1 MIGCCLLSLLESI
14 VMNLDLPQF
23 YRVCNPS
30 TTFDMSA
37 AEERKYYIDFS
48 SVRSRNIIDELQAN
62 ITLFSPEEATCQL
75 FTGHIGCG
83 KTTELLCLK
92 SILEDEGFQVVYMES
107 SQSLNLA
114 DTDIGEILLTIAS
127 HLSQSFEVLELT
139 SSTLLWQSLLQELW
153 KILNREVESQP
164 LALVSVMEKNG
175 ISSLNSELRTITLHA
190 KKCPELRLKLRQYL
204 EPRISLILKAINTE
218 LIEPATVA
226 LKQLGKKG
234 LVTIVDNLDR
244 LEAVQKPWGRSQP
257 EYLFV
262 DRGEQ
267 LCKLNCHMVYTIP
280 LSLIFSKDFGR
291 LSQRFGCDPK
301 ILPAIPVRD
310 RHGRDFEPGIGQ
322 LQQMILARAF
332 PDVATED
339 RQSLI
344 PQVFADRQTLDRLC
358 YMSGG
363 HARNLL
369 RLLHRWIEKDR
380 QFPLSRKGLEVA
392 IRERRQQLVL
402 SLSGEEKD
410 LLCQVA
416 KRKRILGTENYQF
429 LIRHLLVFEYQDDE
443 GSWFDINPMLSE
455 SQEFAV

>member
-1 MIGCCLLSLLESI
+1 MS
-14 VMNLDLPQF
+14 LDLPQF

-30 TTFDMSA
+30 ITLDMSA

-48 SVRSRNIIDELQAN
+48 SVRSSNIIDELQAN
-62 ITLFSPEEATCQL
+62 ISLFSPEEATCQL
-75 FTGHIGCG
+75 FTGHVGGG

-92 SILEDEGFQVVYMES
+92 SILEEEGFQVVYLES
-107 SQSLNLA
+107 SHSLNLA
-114 DTDIGEILLTIAS
+114 DTDIGEILLTIAI
-127 HLSQSFEVLELT
+127 HLTQTFEGLELT
-139 SSTLLWQSLLQELW
+139 DSTLLWQSLLQELW
-153 KILNREVESQP
+153 KIFNREDEVH
-164 LALVSVMEKNG
+164 ALTSVSAIEKNG
-175 ISSLNSELRTITLHA
+175 IASLSSGLRNIALHA
-190 KKCPELRLKLRQYL
+190 KNRPELRLKLRQYL

-218 LIEPATVA
+218 LIEPATAA

-291 LSQRFGCDPK
+291 LTQRFGCDPK

-332 PDVATED
+332 PDVATD
-339 RQSLI
+339 RRLALI
-344 PQVFADRQTLDRLC
+344 PRLFDDQQTLDRLC

-380 QFPLSRKGLEVA
+380 QLPLSRNRLEVA
-392 IRERRQQLVL
+392 IRERCQQLIL
-402 SLSGEEKD
+402 SLSGEEKK
-410 LLCQVA
+410 LLYQVA
-416 KRKRILGTENYQF
+416 KQKRILGTENYQF
-429 LIRHLLVFEYQDDE
+429 LLRNLLVFEYQDDE
-443 GSWFDINPMLSE
+443 GPWFDINPILSE

>member
-1 MIGCCLLSLLESI
+1 MS
-14 VMNLDLPQF
+14 LDLPQF

-30 TTFDMSA
+30 TTLDMSA

-48 SVRSRNIIDELQAN
+48 SVRSSNIIDELQAN
-62 ITLFSPEEATCQL
+62 ISLFSPDAATCQL
-75 FTGHIGCG
+75 FTGHVGGG
-83 KTTELLCLK
+83 KTTELLYLK
-92 SILEDEGFQVVYMES
+92 SILEEEGFQVVYLES
-107 SQSLNLA
+107 SHSLNLA
-114 DTDIGEILLTIAS
+114 DTDIGEILLTIAG
-127 HLSQSFEVLELT
+127 HLSHTFEGLELT
-139 SSTLLWQSLLQELW
+139 NSTLLWQSLLQELW
-153 KILNREVESQP
+153 KILNREDEVKTLTS
-164 LALVSVMEKNG
+164 VSVIEKHG
-175 ISSLNSELRTITLHA
+175 IASLSSGLRNIALHA
-190 KKCPELRLKLRQYL
+190 KNRPELRLKLRQYL

-218 LIEPATVA
+218 LIEPATAA

-267 LCKLNCHMVYTIP
+267 LCKLNCHMVYTVP

-291 LSQRFGCDPK
+291 LTQRFGCDPK

-332 PDVATED
+332 PDVATD
-339 RQSLI
+339 RRLALI
-344 PQVFADRQTLDRLC
+344 PQLFDDQQTLDRLC

-380 QFPLSRKGLEVA
+380 QLPLSRNRLEVA
-392 IRERRQQLVL
+392 IQERCQQLIL
-402 SLSGEEKD
+402 SLSGEEKK
-410 LLCQVA
+410 LLYQVA
-416 KRKRILGTENYQF
+416 KQKRILGTENYQF
-429 LIRHLLVFEYQDDE
+429 LLRNLLVFEYQDDE
-443 GSWFDINPMLSE
+443 GAWFDINPILSE